1 MWIGLGCR
9 TRNRRDIFFLFSRPS
24 HGTHLDLSSLSSQ
37 SSKSVLNDERIVF
50 SCQWKSSIETSKIW
64 ITWQIA
70 RGRELA
76 LSWALQYK
84 TWWRILFEKVEH
96 HCVHEF
102 YCELS
107 FNYSHSFFIK
117 TFFLLPCFGPLSFLL
132 TSICKYELI

>member
-1 MWIGLGCR
+1 MWIGFGCR

-50 SCQWKSSIETSKIW
+50 SCQWKSSISKR
-64 ITWQIA
+64 QKSELH
-70 RGRELA
+70 GRSQEVVNWL
-76 LSWALQYK
+76 WVEHCNNYYK

-107 FNYSHSFFIK
+107 FDYSHSFLLK
-117 TFFLLPCFGPLSFLL
+117 NFFFAALFWSVKFSFDFNL
-132 TSICKYELI
+132 

>member
-70 RGRELA
+70 RGREFGFE
-76 LSWALQYK
+76 LSIAIIIIKHDDEFYLKRWNIIVCMSFIVNWALI
-84 TWWRILFEKVEH
+84 TPILFYFFFAALFWSVK
-96 HCVHEF
+96 F
-102 YCELS
+102 S
-107 FNYSHSFFIK
+107 FDFN
-117 TFFLLPCFGPLSFLL
+117 L
-132 TSICKYELI
+132 